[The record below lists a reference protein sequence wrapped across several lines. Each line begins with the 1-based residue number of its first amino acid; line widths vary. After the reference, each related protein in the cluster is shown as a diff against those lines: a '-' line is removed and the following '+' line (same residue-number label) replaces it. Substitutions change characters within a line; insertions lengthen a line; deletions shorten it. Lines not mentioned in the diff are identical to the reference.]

1 MVSKH
6 KKEAAARA
14 RAGRAVAR
22 QISLPP
28 DVPSSPEPVPEINFG
43 FSPEPEPEPIE
54 IFSDSESDC
63 GYTGGVDYHGFDS
76 DDEFEPGSDGCWSDS
91 DGESLAEL
99 EGEELESSLRELK
112 VELDALAAPSKYD
125 LIAAAKTSQEWKM
138 AEKKRGFG
146 YTSNSQRTKQRNAK
160 AAREKEIARKIAK
173 NSCADLYSHC

>member
-1 MVSKH
+1 M
-6 KKEAAARA
+6 AQ
-14 RAGRAVAR
+14 

-28 DVPSSPEPVPEINFG
+28 DVPSSLEPVPEINFG

-63 GYTGGVDYHGFDS
+63 GYTGGVNYHGFDS

-112 VELDALAAPSKYD
+112 VRA
-125 LIAAAKTSQEWKM
+125 
-138 AEKKRGFG
+138 
-146 YTSNSQRTKQRNAK
+146 
-160 AAREKEIARKIAK
+160 
-173 NSCADLYSHC
+173 

>member
-1 MVSKH
+1 M
-6 KKEAAARA
+6 
-14 RAGRAVAR
+14 
-22 QISLPP
+22 
-28 DVPSSPEPVPEINFG
+28 PSSPEPVPEINFG
-43 FSPEPEPEPIE
+43 FSLEPEPELIE
-54 IFSDSESDC
+54 IFSDLESDC

-146 YTSNSQRTKQRNAK
+146 YTSNSQRTKQHNAK
-160 AAREKEIARKIAK
+160 VAHEKEIACKIAK
-173 NSCADLYSHC
+173 NSCTDLYSLC

>member
-14 RAGRAVAR
+14 RAGRAAAR
-22 QISLPP
+22 QISLLP

-43 FSPEPEPEPIE
+43 FSPEPEPELIE

-63 GYTGGVDYHGFDS
+63 GYTGGVDYHGFDP

-99 EGEELESSLRELK
+99 EGEELESSL
-112 VELDALAAPSKYD
+112 
-125 LIAAAKTSQEWKM
+125 
-138 AEKKRGFG
+138 
-146 YTSNSQRTKQRNAK
+146 
-160 AAREKEIARKIAK
+160 
-173 NSCADLYSHC
+173 